1 MTDLILQEI
10 KKNEEE
16 IEKLEKEKEIRE
28 LLLYELRQVL
38 SKREK
43 PLQI

>member
-1 MTDLILQEI
+1 MTDIILQEI

-16 IEKLEKEKEIRE
+16 IERLEKEKEVRE
-28 LLLYELRQVL
+28 LLIYELRQVL

-43 PLQI
+43 TLTT